1 MKTETSHIQ
10 EEKSCCGLKE
20 AILENILW
28 GKTSNLWFVWSKRC
42 LNEVI
47 HLFYGGRNKEI
58 YFCSGKMAKTFQFW
72 AGLLPYD
79 FLGMESCSTFFY
91 FLKFFQIFFK
101 VYGQKIVSS
110 YLHI

>member
-1 MKTETSHIQ
+1 
-10 EEKSCCGLKE
+10 
-20 AILENILW
+20 
-28 GKTSNLWFVWSKRC
+28 
-42 LNEVI
+42 
-47 HLFYGGRNKEI
+47 
-58 YFCSGKMAKTFQFW
+58 MAKTFQFW
-72 AGLLPYD
+72 TGLLPYD